1 MAFANTTVS
10 TSNPKLEEKKLKER
24 ISFLGKKMDEA
35 QEQAAVYKNIT
46 AKKEQTEKELADLKH
61 ELQKVKK
68 ELLDAESEYKE
79 SLKSNE
85 LFGAS
90 VVNYQKEQDAY
101 VKKGK
106 EIKDKLDTELSALLS
121 EKTRAEKAMAELERS
136 NVDKQ
141 KIYNVLMAEN
151 VKLAFDNDAVKK
163 SLLNTQHTL
172 LSATEEL
179 GNMLHSVEQE
189 QEKFTEL
196 ASVADVKQ
204 KQVVSLGNQIA
215 NFEAKLNAVKTLIT
229 EEEKK
234 VKHILEAEKLKV
246 TEREGD
252 ITLRESWLK
261 EKEESL
267 RKFHRELEKFFGK
280 NININV

>member
-68 ELLDAESEYKE
+68 ELLDTENEYKE

-90 VVNYQKEQDAY
+90 VVNYQKEQDAEI
-101 VKKGK
+101 KKGK
-106 EIKDKLDTELSALLS
+106 EIKDKLDTELFALRS
-121 EKTRAEKAMAELERS
+121 EKTQVEKEIAEFEKNIAEKQKTYDVLAAEHE
-136 NVDKQ
+136 
-141 KIYNVLMAEN
+141 
-151 VKLAFDNDAVKK
+151 KLARDNDAVKK

-215 NFEAKLNAVKTLIT
+215 NFEAKLNAVKTLIA

>member
-10 TSNPKLEEKKLKER
+10 TSNHKLEEKKLKER

-68 ELLDAESEYKE
+68 ELLDTENEYKE

-90 VVNYQKEQDAY
+90 VVNYQKEQDAEI
-101 VKKGK
+101 KKGK
-106 EIKDKLDTELSALLS
+106 EIKDKLDTELFALRS
-121 EKTRAEKAMAELERS
+121 EKTQVEKEIAEFEKNIAEKQKTYDVLAAEHE
-136 NVDKQ
+136 
-141 KIYNVLMAEN
+141 
-151 VKLAFDNDAVKK
+151 KLARDNDAVKK

-215 NFEAKLNAVKTLIT
+215 NFEAKLNAVKTLIA

>member
-68 ELLDAESEYKE
+68 ELLDTENEYKE

-90 VVNYQKEQDAY
+90 VVNYQKEQDAEI
-101 VKKGK
+101 KKGK
-106 EIKDKLDTELSALLS
+106 EIKDKLDTELFALRS
-121 EKTRAEKAMAELERS
+121 EKTQVEKEIAEFEKNIAEKQKTYDVLAAEHE
-136 NVDKQ
+136 
-141 KIYNVLMAEN
+141 
-151 VKLAFDNDAVKK
+151 KLARDNDAVKK

-215 NFEAKLNAVKTLIT
+215 NFEAKLNAVKTLIA

-234 VKHILEAEKLKV
+234 VKHILEAEKLQI
-246 TEREGD
+246 TMREGD
-252 ITLRESWLK
+252 LTLRESWLK